1 MIFRF
6 DVAFIS
12 FPAGSG
18 GRGESTRFQLP
29 PKAPVNKQR
38 AGAAG
43 RRGTRVLPIDK
54 RPVDRSGGAGCK
66 TDGVARAALRLNQ
79 NYYLLMV
86 SSLMG
91 EMLKGRNH
99 CSCSL
104 VMFAASLSQRRLPQ
118 VDENTSQTCGGL
130 IEGDQKVVSIRA
142 TLTRRSA
149 GDQKN
154 SPKKHTHTH
163 RRALKLD
170 FM

>member
-6 DVAFIS
+6 SVAFIS

-18 GRGESTRFQLP
+18 GRRESPRFQLP
-29 PKAPVNKQR
+29 PTAPINKQR
-38 AGAAG
+38 AGALADG
-43 RRGTRVLPIDK
+43 KLGFCSIDK
-54 RPVDRSGGAGCK
+54 RPVDRSGAAGCM
-66 TDGVARAALRLNQ
+66 TDVVARAALRLNQ

-86 SSLMG
+86 SSLME

-99 CSCSL
+99 CGCSL

-142 TLTRRSA
+142 SLTRRSP

-154 SPKKHTHTH
+154 SPKKNTHTDKH
-163 RRALKLD
+163 
-170 FM
+170 